1 MKLASFVGA
10 VLAKVEG
17 SEKLH
22 KNLRRR
28 RKKKSATK
36 NSKWKA
42 IVNSNLSFGR
52 KRMCQ
57 KKKTEEGTP
66 EKKSKGKIAKK
77 NENVKTANERKV
89 R

>member
-1 MKLASFVGA
+1 MQQ
-10 VLAKVEG
+10 
-17 SEKLH
+17 
-22 KNLRRR
+22 
-28 RKKKSATK
+28 K

-66 EKKSKGKIAKK
+66 EKKVER
-77 NENVKTANERKV
+77 ENRKEKRKRKTANERKV

>member
-10 VLAKVEG
+10 VLAKVED

-22 KNLRRR
+22 KNLRR
-28 RKKKSATK
+28 KKKSATQK
-36 NSKWKA
+36 NKWKA

-57 KKKTEEGTP
+57 KRKRRNPRKKVERENRK
-66 EKKSKGKIAKK
+66 EKRKRK
-77 NENVKTANERKV
+77 NC
-89 R
+89 

>member
-1 MKLASFVGA
+1 MQQ
-10 VLAKVEG
+10 
-17 SEKLH
+17 
-22 KNLRRR
+22 
-28 RKKKSATK
+28 K

-57 KKKTEEGTP
+57 KKKKQKKEP
-66 EKKSKGKIAKK
+66 PKKKSKGKIAKK